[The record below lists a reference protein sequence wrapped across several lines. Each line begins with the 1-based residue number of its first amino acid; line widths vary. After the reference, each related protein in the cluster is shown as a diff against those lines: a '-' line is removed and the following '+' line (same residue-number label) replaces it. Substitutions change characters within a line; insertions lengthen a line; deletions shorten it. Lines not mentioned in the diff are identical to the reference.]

1 MQYEYELIPHDY
13 GEYHLFLV
21 ELLYRTPH
29 MHRDFEL
36 SWILD
41 GETEVSF
48 GPEKLILKKNDL
60 FIANPYDIH
69 ELHSV
74 SPALILSLQVSPA
87 FFMPFFS
94 GIEHLVFP
102 DHRFSTEAASS
113 VRTLLYQIAINY
125 VKKEPMYELLC
136 ASAINQLFYR
146 LFSDL
151 PFSSRTNKEL
161 LQSRKKGD
169 LMVKIVNYIDTH
181 SSEKLLLSD
190 IAENENINLY
200 YLSHLFKNSFGM
212 PFQEYL
218 SRVRCEK
225 ARKQLILTDLS
236 LLDICIGCGFS
247 DPKYFNRDF
256 RRQYGCTPKQYRQ
269 QLSTADQQAEKAQ
282 TLTVQDFLD
291 SENSLEILENSRLSF
306 NEPSESEIR
315 SHEHAV

>member
-13 GEYHLFLV
+13 GEYRIFLV
-21 ELLYRTPH
+21 ELLYMTPH

-48 GPEKLILKKNDL
+48 GPEKLMLKKNDL
-60 FIANPYDIH
+60 FISNPYDIH
-69 ELHSV
+69 ELHSA

-87 FFMPFFS
+87 FFMSFFRR
-94 GIEHLVFP
+94 IEHLVFP
-102 DHRFSTEAASS
+102 EHRFSSEAAAS
-113 VRTLLYQIAINY
+113 VRPLLYQTALNY

-151 PFSSRTNKEL
+151 PYTSRTNKEL

-169 LMVKIVNYIDTH
+169 LMGKIVDYIDHH
-181 SSEKLLLSD
+181 SGEKLLLSD

-236 LLDICIGCGFS
+236 LLDVCLGCGFS

-256 RRQYGCTPKQYRQ
+256 RRQYGCTPKQYRRLVSSAGRQ
-269 QLSTADQQAEKAQ
+269 VEKARN
-282 TLTVQDFLD
+282 LTVQGFLD
-291 SENSLEILENSRLSF
+291 PDSSLEILESSRLSF
-306 NEPSESEIR
+306 CS
-315 SHEHAV
+315 

>member
-146 LFSDL
+146 LFSDRL
-151 PFSSRTNKEL
+151 FSSRTNKEL

-169 LMVKIVNYIDTH
+169 LMVKIADYIDHH
-181 SSEKLLLSD
+181 SGEKLLLPD

-200 YLSHLFKNSFGM
+200 YLSHLF
-212 PFQEYL
+212 
-218 SRVRCEK
+218 K

-256 RRQYGCTPKQYRQ
+256 RRQYGCTPRQYRL
-269 QLSTADQQAEKAQ
+269 QLSTADQQVERAQ

-291 SENSLEILENSRLSF
+291 SENSLEILENSHLSF

>member
-48 GPEKLILKKNDL
+48 GPEKLMLKKNDL

-69 ELHSV
+69 ELHSS

-87 FFMPFFS
+87 FFMSFFS
-94 GIEHLVFP
+94 RIEHLVFQN
-102 DHRFSTEAASS
+102 HRFPPEIAPSAREM
-113 VRTLLYQIAINY
+113 LYQIAIRY
-125 VKKEPMYELLC
+125 MKKEPGYELLC
-136 ASAINQLFYR
+136 ASGINQLFYR

-151 PFSSRTNKEL
+151 PFCSRTNKEL

-169 LMVKIVNYIDTH
+169 LMGKIVDYIDRH

-190 IAENENINLY
+190 IAEKENLNLY
-200 YLSHLFKNSFGM
+200 YLSHLFKSSFGM

-236 LLDICIGCGFS
+236 LLDICLSCGFS

-256 RRQYGCTPKQYRQ
+256 QRQYGCTPKQYRQ
-269 QLSTADQQAEKAQ
+269 QLSSADQQVERAQ

-291 SENSLEILENSRLSF
+291 PEDSLEVLGNNQLSF
-306 NEPSESEIR
+306 CD
-315 SHEHAV
+315 

>member
-21 ELLYRTPH
+21 ELLYRSPH

-36 SWILD
+36 SWVLD
-41 GETEVSF
+41 GETEVRF
-48 GPEKLILKKNDL
+48 GPERLLLKKNDL
-60 FIANPYDIH
+60 FISNPYDIH
-69 ELHSV
+69 ELHSA

-87 FFMPFFS
+87 FFMPFFNR
-94 GIEHLVFP
+94 IEHLMFP
-102 DHRFSTEAASS
+102 DHLVSSEAASS
-113 VRTLLYQIAINY
+113 VRTLLYQIAVSY
-125 VKKEPMYELLC
+125 MKKEPMYELSC
-136 ASAINQLFYR
+136 ASAINLLFHR

-169 LMVKIVNYIDTH
+169 LMGKIVDYIDHH
-181 SSEKLLLSD
+181 SDEKLLLSD
-190 IAENENINLY
+190 IAENENMNLY

-236 LLDICIGCGFS
+236 LLDICLGCGFS

-256 RRQYGCTPKQYRQ
+256 RRQYGCSPKQYRQ
-269 QLSTADQQAEKAQ
+269 RLSSADQQVEKAQ
-282 TLTVQDFLD
+282 NLTVQDFLD
-291 SENSLEILENSRLSF
+291 PENSLEILESSQLSSCSQSKPV
-306 NEPSESEIR
+306 NVP
-315 SHEHAV
+315 VTDT

>member
-1 MQYEYELIPHDY
+1 MQYEYELIPHEY

-36 SWILD
+36 SWILE

-48 GPEKLILKKNDL
+48 GPEKLMLKKNDL
-60 FIANPYDIH
+60 FISNPYDIH
-69 ELHSV
+69 ELHSA
-74 SPALILSLQVSPA
+74 SPVLILSLQVSPA

-94 GIEHLVFP
+94 RIEHLVFP
-102 DHRFSTEAASS
+102 DHRFSSEAASAI
-113 VRTLLYQIAINY
+113 RPLLYQIAVNY

-136 ASAINQLFYR
+136 AAAINQLFYR
-146 LFSDL
+146 LFSAF
-151 PFSSRTNKEL
+151 PYASRTNKEL
-161 LQSRKKGD
+161 LQSRKKGN
-169 LMVKIVNYIDTH
+169 LMGKIVDYIDHH
-181 SSEKLLLSD
+181 SGEKLLLSD
-190 IAENENINLY
+190 IAEHENMNLY

-225 ARKQLILTDLS
+225 ARKQLILTDFS
-236 LLDICIGCGFS
+236 LLDICLSCGFS

-269 QLSTADQQAEKAQ
+269 RLSSGDQQVQRAR

-291 SENSLEILENSRLSF
+291 PENSLEILKNSSPSF
-306 NEPSESEIR
+306 GS
-315 SHEHAV
+315 